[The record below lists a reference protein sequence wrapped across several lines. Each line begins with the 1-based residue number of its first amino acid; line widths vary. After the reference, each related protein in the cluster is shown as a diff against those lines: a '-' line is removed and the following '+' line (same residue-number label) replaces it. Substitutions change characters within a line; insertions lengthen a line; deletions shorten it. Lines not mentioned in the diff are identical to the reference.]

1 MEIAIAFV
9 VVVGLAFTVLAKQ
22 NGFSIKKPF
31 AGPKKPEEVPEEL
44 PGEYSFE
51 EGLTRLGN
59 IPKLSP
65 YIDSFD
71 EEVVEHIRNY
81 RN

>member
-9 VVVGLAFTVLAKQ
+9 VVGLAFTVLVNQ
-22 NGFSIKKPF
+22 NGFSIKKLFIGHKKPKED
-31 AGPKKPEEVPEEL
+31 PKK
-44 PGEYSFE
+44 YSFKKE
-51 EGLTRLGN
+51 LTKLGN
-59 IPKLSP
+59 TPKLGP

-71 EEVVEHIRNY
+71 EEVIEHIRNY